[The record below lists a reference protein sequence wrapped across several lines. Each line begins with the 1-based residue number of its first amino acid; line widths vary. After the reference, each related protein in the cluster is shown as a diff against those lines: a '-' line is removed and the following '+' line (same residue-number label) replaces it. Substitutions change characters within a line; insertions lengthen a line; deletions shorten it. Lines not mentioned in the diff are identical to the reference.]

1 MKTIFKVI
9 VYTSISIVSLTFLI
23 IIYGMMLM
31 DDYKPETKLFLFASD
46 EVYHG
51 SCNEIFKGNNNIHI
65 KDSVYILTMYDGTKS
80 EIHKSTADFYKETWD
95 SVDKEG
101 DRLESKKC
109 LDLKKDRQKNYSDK
123 KRKQKEEREYIENI
137 INTINN
143 N

>member
-9 VYTSISIVSLTFLI
+9 IYTFLSIISLTFV
-23 IIYGMMLM
+23 MMILGSLLM
-31 DDYKPETKLFLFASD
+31 EDYTPETKGEIFASD
-46 EVYHG
+46 KVYHG

-95 SVDKEG
+95 SIDKES

-109 LDLKKDRQKNYSDK
+109 LER
-123 KRKQKEEREYIENI
+123 KRKRNK
-137 INTINN
+137 
-143 N
+143 